1 MTVDTNLAIIAVV
14 GIGAAAHVL
23 ATLIER
29 VTDRRNDTN
38 DAVQASVTL
47 KRMVGEHPPGTH
59 LAVTVGDVTVEAQTP
74 DPADDGDEWKQRA

>member
-1 MTVDTNLAIIAVV
+1 MTVDTNLAIISVV

-29 VTDRRNDTN
+29 VTDRRNATD
-38 DAVQASVTL
+38 DATAARVAL
-47 KRMVGEHPPGTH
+47 KRVVAEYPPGTH